1 MRLIHKKLDIVEDH
15 KGAKALV
22 TVSLS
27 KTFSAGMDLRLIT
40 TAHNEDVRYLLDE
53 FCQLLGRIA
62 GLSVPTISLVKG
74 PAIAGGCIFAF
85 AFDEVYVAGNA
96 LFWAN

>member
-1 MRLIHKKLDIVEDH
+1 MRYI
-15 KGAKALV
+15 
-22 TVSLS
+22 
-27 KTFSAGMDLRLIT
+27 
-40 TAHNEDVRYLLDE
+40 LDE
-53 FCQLLGRIA
+53 LCQLLGRIA